1 MIPKLVLAL
10 FTASLLAEVLP
21 AAAILSVVGP
31 DTGLMG
37 IVLASILGGILP
49 GGPVT
54 AFPIALF
61 VWQIGAGVPQ
71 VVALLT
77 GWACFAFH
85 RLLAYEIPMIGPRY
99 AVLRMLSVAVV
110 PVNGGPPREP
120 GPRFPPAGIGGV
132 REPLT
137 GRNGGR
143 SASGSRE
150 RDKPAPPSPDLTGRR
165 LHSTGSAFCHAKR
178 CSIQLEQH
186 RDPSPSVALRG
197 RDTRNAGSR
206 SVASRSGQRRAGC
219 PATGRSATSPVKQS
233 RVIPADAFSGG
244 VPRRPPAPST
254 RRRSAGHP
262 AAPVS

>member
-1 MIPKLVLAL
+1 MTANDAVRIALVALALILAVVTWRRSGPSEVRRAGGIAVDTMILVIPKLVLAL

-31 DTGLMG
+31 ETGLMG

-110 PVNGGPPREP
+110 PVMAGLLASLVLGFLPP
-120 GPRFPPAGIGGV
+120 G
-132 REPLT
+132 
-137 GRNGGR
+137 
-143 SASGSRE
+143 
-150 RDKPAPPSPDLTGRR
+150 
-165 LHSTGSAFCHAKR
+165 
-178 CSIQLEQH
+178 
-186 RDPSPSVALRG
+186 SVAFE
-197 RDTRNAGSR
+197 SR
-206 SVASRSGQRRAGC
+206 
-219 PATGRSATSPVKQS
+219 
-233 RVIPADAFSGG
+233 
-244 VPRRPPAPST
+244 
-254 RRRSAGHP
+254 
-262 AAPVS
+262 